1 MLFPNPNTGKFTI
14 STADHKHVT
23 MDIKVVTIDGKII
36 LVTTCSGKNSYTF
49 DLSDQPKGDYL
60 VRINTTEGNAFRKVI
75 VE

>member
-1 MLFPNPNTGKFTI
+1 
-14 STADHKHVT
+14 